1 MSRKLRFDLTVESN
15 ALLCPNPQ
23 EFYSKAYISENIV
36 DNFRTLAGIKT
47 ATKIANVLFDDLLKA
62 QTCSFNASGADLDAV
77 DIDVC
82 GFSAMAEICRFD
94 VETSFLANQMA
105 SGSGAS
111 FEVQPFM
118 SYYWDEMAK
127 EIGEE
132 LSVIRW
138 QGDAGS
144 TSSYVGLCDGHL
156 LRLEADATVIDINA
170 TASITSTNVIG
181 EMTKV
186 YQALPA
192 KVRSK
197 KSALRF
203 HVSGDIYAA
212 YELAAAAGNTL
223 TFVTTTLGDLF
234 LGVKLVLQEGLPN
247 RTMVLTLKDNLIYAF
262 DGIDDQKALK
272 AINLEDTVAEPVLRT
287 RVELKAGFYHVN
299 GAEIVL
305 YNPA

>member
-1 MSRKLRFDLTVESN
+1 
-15 ALLCPNPQ
+15 
-23 EFYSKAYISENIV
+23 
-36 DNFRTLAGIKT
+36 
-47 ATKIANVLFDDLLKA
+47 
-62 QTCSFNASGADLDAV
+62 
-77 DIDVC
+77 
-82 GFSAMAEICRFD
+82 
-94 VETSFLANQMA
+94 
-105 SGSGAS
+105 
-111 FEVQPFM
+111 
-118 SYYWDEMAK
+118 
-127 EIGEE
+127 
-132 LSVIRW
+132 
-138 QGDAGS
+138 
-144 TSSYVGLCDGHL
+144 
-156 LRLEADATVIDINA
+156 
-170 TASITSTNVIG
+170 
-181 EMTKV
+181 MTKV

-203 HVSGDIYAA
+203 HVSGDIFAA

>member
-1 MSRKLRFDLTVESN
+1 MRKLRFDLNVETN

-23 EFYSKAYISENIV
+23 EFYSKAYITEDII
-36 DNFRTLAGIKT
+36 DNFRTLAGIKSS
-47 ATKIANVLFDDLLKA
+47 TKIANVLFDDILQA
-62 QTCSFNASGADLDAV
+62 QNCSFSETNSDLDAI

-82 GFSAMAEICRFD
+82 GFSAMTQVCRFD
-94 VETSFLANQMA
+94 VETSFLANSMA

-118 SYYWDEMAK
+118 NYYWDEMSK
-127 EIGEE
+127 EISEE
-132 LSVIRW
+132 LAVIRW
-138 QGDAGS
+138 QGNAGS

-156 LRLEADATVIDINA
+156 RKLEADATVIDITA
-170 TASITSTNVIG
+170 TASITTSNVIG

-186 YQALPA
+186 YLALPA
-192 KVRSK
+192 QVRTK
-197 KSALRF
+197 KSDLRF
-203 HVSGDIYAA
+203 YVSSDIFAA

-223 TFVTTTLGDLF
+223 TFVTESLGALF
-234 LGVKLVLQEGLPN
+234 LGVKIVVQEGLPN
-247 RTMVLTLKDNLIYAF
+247 KTMLITRKDNLIYAF

-299 GAEIVL
+299 GGEIVL
-305 YNPA
+305 YNA

>member
-1 MSRKLRFDLTVESN
+1 MSRKLRFDLNVETN

-94 VETSFLANQMA
+94 IETSFLANQMA

-132 LSVIRW
+132 LAVIRW
-138 QGDAGS
+138 QGNAGS

-156 LRLEADATVIDINA
+156 KRLEADATVIDINA

-192 KVRSK
+192 YVRSK

-223 TFVTTTLGDLF
+223 TFVTNTLGDLF

-247 RTMVLTLKDNLIYAF
+247 RTMILTLKDNLIYAF

>member
-1 MSRKLRFDLTVESN
+1 MRQLRFDLNVEAN

-23 EFYSKAYISENIV
+23 EFYSKAYITEDIV
-36 DNFRTLAGIKT
+36 DNFRTLAGIKS

-62 QTCSFNASGADLDAV
+62 QNCSFDASDSTLDAV

-82 GFSAMAEICRFD
+82 GFSAMAQVCRFD
-94 VETSFLANQMA
+94 IETSFLANQMA

-118 SYYWDEMAK
+118 NYYWDEMSK
-127 EIGEE
+127 EISEE
-132 LSVIRW
+132 LAVIRW

-144 TSSYVGLCDGHL
+144 TSSYIGLCDGHL
-156 LRLEADATVIDINA
+156 KKLEADSAVIDITA
-170 TASITSTNVIG
+170 TASITSSNVIG

-186 YQALPA
+186 YQALPG
-192 KVRSK
+192 KVRTK
-197 KSALRF
+197 KSDLRF
-203 HVSGDIYAA
+203 FVSSDIYAA
-212 YELAAAAGNTL
+212 YELAAAAGNSL
-223 TFVTTTLGDLF
+223 TFVTETLGDLF
-234 LGVKLVLQEGLPN
+234 LGVKIVPQEGLPAK
-247 RTMVLTLKDNLIYAF
+247 TMLLTRKDNLIYAF

-305 YNPA
+305 YN